1 MKSWILLVLA
11 VLICFG
17 GGCAKY
23 YYQEGKTFRQC
34 EKDFADC
41 SAELA
46 KRVTNK
52 KTGSYEHKYLE
63 HCMTQKG
70 YTTVTED
77 KLPLSVK
84 REDPDLSLRGFIYG
98 RRRGLAGAL
107 EKEESQ

>member
-1 MKSWILLVLA
+1 MKSWITLM
-11 VLICFG
+11 LIVMLCIC

-23 YYQEGKTFRQC
+23 YYQEGKTFEQC
-34 EKDFADC
+34 KRDFVEC
-41 SAELA
+41 ERELA
-46 KRVTNK
+46 KRVTNQK
-52 KTGSYEHKYLE
+52 PGAYEHKFLE

-84 REDPDLSLRGFIYG
+84 RKDPDLSLRGFIYG

-107 EKEESQ
+107 EEK

>member
-1 MKSWILLVLA
+1 MKSWIVLMLIAA
-11 VLICFG
+11 VCCC
-17 GGCAKY
+17 GGCARY
-23 YYQEGKTFRQC
+23 YYQEGKTFEQC
-34 EKDFADC
+34 EKDYQECA
-41 SAELA
+41 AELA

-52 KTGSYEHKYLE
+52 KPGAYEHKYLE

-70 YTTVTED
+70 YTTITED

-107 EKEESQ
+107 EEE